1 MTGLTNGKLYT
12 LRDCVVILNAHEGI
26 QTDPDENSGSGGAMK
41 ILLPIVITVAAI
53 GVVAGLLVFVM
64 HRKKRTSAQ

>member
-1 MTGLTNGKLYT
+1 
-12 LRDCVVILNAHEGI
+12 
-26 QTDPDENSGSGGAMK
+26 MK